1 MKLKKLLSLGLAV
14 SMFAAGPISANAL
27 DTIYTIQGKDK
38 YETAALIAD
47 EQNYTTAILI
57 NADSTMADGL
67 SASGLAG
74 ATNAP
79 IFLTKKNNI
88 PNATLKRVEKA
99 KKVYIIGGE
108 SSIDKATENLL
119 KDKGIE
125 AKRLQGSDR
134 IKTSYNVAKEINSI
148 NKVNKVILT
157 NAFKGEPDAMSAAP
171 VAVRDKAAIVLT
183 DGKSVPFNTTGV
195 ESYVIGGTS
204 SMSDKLVNDTNSTR
218 LGGVDRYDTNKKI
231 VNKFYNGAKE
241 FYIASGTD
249 LVYAL
254 VASPMAKNNP
264 IVLVDIGSNKD
275 ILKNAA
281 KVTGIGNLSDKI
293 MLECENTINNIS
305 LPSSN
310 KNIICGLKIDFD
322 SKHII
327 WQDKGSYL
335 ECYDDNLEY
344 YTEKYKDPTVPI
356 NIENTSTQNLD
367 VTKLKVYGEA
377 NSTLYMGQYAKI
389 KMDFNSF
396 GVLKPGEKCTIYLDI
411 ISLDPSRSM
420 TLTFSYVGDKENY
433 KYEQGLASR
442 ILFYNPDGEDI
453 FEYK

>member
-1 MKLKKLLSLGLAV
+1 
-14 SMFAAGPISANAL
+14 
-27 DTIYTIQGKDK
+27 
-38 YETAALIAD
+38 
-47 EQNYTTAILI
+47 
-57 NADSTMADGL
+57 
-67 SASGLAG
+67 
-74 ATNAP
+74 
-79 IFLTKKNNI
+79 
-88 PNATLKRVEKA
+88 
-99 KKVYIIGGE
+99 
-108 SSIDKATENLL
+108 
-119 KDKGIE
+119 
-125 AKRLQGSDR
+125 
-134 IKTSYNVAKEINSI
+134 SI

-254 VASPMAKNNP
+254 VGSPMAKNNP

-442 ILFYNPDGEDI
+442 ILFYNPDGEDF